1 MNEQLEYKKGFFPRF
16 VDRPRL
22 IGMFEIDEA
31 GLTFGIIVALI
42 TGSLAFPSIGS
53 LEIILSGIFL
63 GGSAGYFY
71 KKFKKNR
78 PNGYTWHQFYK
89 IGAYHP
95 TDNKIAAAEYP
106 YLKEHKGVPYGF
118 TKEFYN

>member
-1 MNEQLEYKKGFFPRF
+1 MNNKDYKEGFFPRF

-31 GLTFGIIVALI
+31 GATFAIVVVLI
-42 TGSLAFPSIGS
+42 AASLATPSIGS
-53 LEIILSGIFL
+53 LEVILAGLFL
-63 GGSAGYFY
+63 GGSFGYFY

-78 PNGYTWHQFYK
+78 ANGYTFHKLYK
-89 IGAYHP
+89 IGAFHP
-95 TDNKIAAAEYP
+95 TDNKMVMKKYP
-106 YLKEHKGVPYGF
+106 YLKKEKAIPYGF